1 MRPSSVALCLL
12 AVTWFV
18 TQASEAHAQI
28 LIWSLPKEDGAWV
41 RFEGSYKQT
50 QARPESNAGDEVF
63 EWRNEL
69 TISSVGTEEAKFG
82 DSKAPVPCR
91 WIEFKTITKANDLD
105 KQPGPGGVYIYKVL
119 IPASKVVGKPLD
131 DDGIPVT
138 VIPIVKGYRK
148 VSTRD
153 VEVVSERALA
163 VYPTVAPLTYYP
175 DLKLDES
182 GAGELQLP
190 VSNDPIAV
198 KLFKGSRVLQT
209 NVSRSTNVAEQWLS
223 DSLPFGLA
231 KFQVNLTREEK
242 GLTQSVD
249 EFRRKS
255 FVEVEMSAVA
265 QGNEAKSEL
274 PDSN

>member
-1 MRPSSVALCLL
+1 MRRSYVTLCLL
-12 AVTWFV
+12 ALTWF
-18 TQASEAHAQI
+18 AAFAGEAHAQI
-28 LIWSLPKEDGAWV
+28 LIWSLPKEEGAWV

-63 EWRNEL
+63 EWRSEL
-69 TISSVGTEEAKFG
+69 TISSVGSEEAMFEGK
-82 DSKAPVPCR
+82 KVPCR
-91 WIEFKTITKANDLD
+91 WVEFKTITKANDLD
-105 KQPGPGGVYIYKVL
+105 KQPGPGGVSIYKVL
-119 IPASKVVGKPLD
+119 IPESKVIGKAED

-138 VIPIVKGYRK
+138 LIPIVKGYRK
-148 VSTRD
+148 VSPRE
-153 VEVVSERALA
+153 VESVSERALA
-163 VYPTVAPLTYYP
+163 IYPTIAPLTYYP
-175 DLKLDES
+175 DLKVDES

-198 KLFKGSRVLQT
+198 KLFKGSRVLQN
-209 NVSRSTNVAEQWLS
+209 NVSRSTNVAEQWLTE
-223 DSLPFGLA
+223 SLPFGLA

-255 FVEVEMSAVA
+255 LVEVEMSAVA